1 MRFHR
6 HDPVSLNR
14 PKPGH
19 DEIANDIVRFLANG
33 GQIQKLEIGET
44 AERIQYRRSTA
55 NTSHIVRTKK

>member
-1 MRFHR
+1 M
-6 HDPVSLNR
+6 VSLNR

-33 GQIQKLEIGET
+33 GVIQKLEIGET